1 LKFADDTKVCGI
13 ARTQEEVDNLHKDI
27 LNLCQW
33 SDDWLM
39 LFNVDK
45 CKVIHFGHGNKGAR
59 YTMNGKELDSVL
71 EEKDL
76 GVIIQ
81 HDLKWGRQCA
91 KAASTGNRVLGMIT
105 RSFTFKSRDIIL
117 QLYKSLVRPHLEY
130 CVQAWRP
137 HLIKDIDLLERV
149 QKRALRLIPES
160 KGLEYEVILRKLG
173 LTTLETRRLRGDLIE
188 VFKIIKGFEDIDK
201 DIFFKCSHTELRGHS
216 LKLYKTGCNLDCKKY
231 GFAHRVVNPWNA
243 LPQVVIA
250 CDTVNSFKANLDKY
264 LVGRGF
270 I

>member
-1 LKFADDTKVCGI
+1 MGRSKKWSPTGVSFGTSPFLIYINDIDEAVESTILKFADDTKVCGI
-13 ARTQEEVDNLHKDI
+13 ARTQEEVDNLHKDL

-33 SDDWLM
+33 SQDWLM

-45 CKVIHFGHGNKGAR
+45 CKVLHFGHGNKGAR

-117 QLYKSLVRPHLEY
+117 QLY
-130 CVQAWRP
+130 
-137 HLIKDIDLLERV
+137 
-149 QKRALRLIPES
+149 
-160 KGLEYEVILRKLG
+160 
-173 LTTLETRRLRGDLIE
+173 
-188 VFKIIKGFEDIDK
+188 
-201 DIFFKCSHTELRGHS
+201 
-216 LKLYKTGCNLDCKKY
+216 
-231 GFAHRVVNPWNA
+231 
-243 LPQVVIA
+243 
-250 CDTVNSFKANLDKY
+250 
-264 LVGRGF
+264 
-270 I
+270 